1 MGTFMGFRRQD
12 GRVGIRNYIA
22 VIPSV
27 FCANYTAQIIAEQLD
42 GAVALR
48 HPVGCG
54 QVGYDFELT
63 ARTLIAMGCHPNVGA
78 VIVVGLGCERFSPD
92 ELYEGIWRTG
102 KPAARFVIQEEGGTE
117 NTIKRAV
124 EKGRE
129 FEKTI
134 KACKRDVCSISEL
147 TIALKCGGT
156 DATSGLA
163 ANPSVGEV
171 SDRVIAQ
178 GGSAILSELNELLGT
193 EDILVKRAVNSQVGD
208 KIYAAV
214 KEIESVLRNGC
225 DLRYPGR
232 NELISP
238 GNFAGGVSSIVEKAL
253 GGVHKSG
260 SSPIVDVLQYAE
272 PPEEGKK
279 GLFLMDYESH
289 DGEVVTG
296 MIGCGAQVVLFT
308 TGRGNPT
315 GHPLAPVIKITGN
328 DYTYENM
335 KDNFDYN
342 AGAII
347 TKGVP
352 VEETGNELYEL
363 TMQVINGERLTSA
376 ERVGADEL
384 FCIARRQGGI
394 SCWNV

>member
-1 MGTFMGFRRQD
+1 MDRFMGFRRQD
-12 GRVGIRNYIA
+12 GRVGVRNCIA

-27 FCANYTAQIIAEQLD
+27 FCANHTAKIIAEQLE
-42 GAVALR
+42 GAVVLR

-92 ELYEGIWRTG
+92 ELYEGIKNTG
-102 KPAARFVIQEEGGTE
+102 KLVAKFVIQEEGGTE

-124 EKGRE
+124 AKGKE
-129 FEKTI
+129 FEKML
-134 KACKRDVCSISEL
+134 KGYQREECSFSEL
-147 TIALKCGGT
+147 VIALKCGGT

-193 EDILVKRAVNSQVGD
+193 EDILAKRAVSSQVGD

-214 KEIESVLRNGC
+214 SEIEGVLKNGC
-225 DLRYPGR
+225 DLRFPGR

-272 PPEEGKK
+272 PPKEGKK

-335 KDNFDYN
+335 KDNFDFN
-342 AGAII
+342 AGSII
-347 TKGVP
+347 TKGIS
-352 VEETGNELYEL
+352 VEESGKELYDL
-363 TMQVINGERLTSA
+363 TLQIINGEKLTKA
-376 ERVGADEL
+376 EQIGADEL

-394 SCWNV
+394 

>member
-1 MGTFMGFRRQD
+1 MDDTFMGFRRKD
-12 GRVGIRNYIA
+12 GRIGVRNYIA

-27 FCANYTAQIIAEQLD
+27 FCANHTAQAIAERLE
-42 GAVALR
+42 GAVALC

-54 QVGYDFELT
+54 QVGFDFELT
-63 ARTLIAMGCHPNVGA
+63 ARTLIAMGRHPNVAA
-78 VIVVGLGCERFSPD
+78 VIVVGLGCERFSPK
-92 ELYEGIWRTG
+92 ELYEAILESG
-102 KPAARFVIQEEGGTE
+102 KPVAKFVIQEEGGTE
-117 NTIKRAV
+117 NTIRRAV
-124 EKGRE
+124 EKGKE
-129 FEKTI
+129 FEKI
-134 KACKRDVCSISEL
+134 VKGYKREVCPVSEL
-147 TIALKCGGT
+147 MIALKCGGT

-171 SDRVIAQ
+171 SDTVVSQ

-193 EDILVKRAVNSQVGD
+193 EDILAKRAISPEVER

-214 KEIESVLRNGC
+214 SEIEEVLRRGC

-238 GNFAGGVSSIVEKAL
+238 GNFEGGVSSIVEKAL

-260 SSPIVDVLQYAE
+260 TSPIIDVLQYAQ
-272 PPEEGKK
+272 PPQSGEK

-296 MIGCGAQVVLFT
+296 MLGCGAQIVLFT

-315 GHPLAPVIKITGN
+315 GHPIAPVIKVTGN
-328 DYTYENM
+328 DFTYEHM
-335 KDNFDYN
+335 KDNFDFN
-342 AGAII
+342 AGGII
-347 TKGVP
+347 SQGASIKEKGR
-352 VEETGNELYEL
+352 ELYDMML
-363 TMQVINGERLTSA
+363 RVANGELTSA
-376 ERVGADEL
+376 EKIGADEL

-394 SCWNV
+394 